1 MAKRVMIVDDSR
13 MVYLQMK
20 NLLEETEYEV
30 AAYCRSGEEAVEQYD
45 QVSPD
50 LVTMDIIMPG
60 MDGLETAQAILEDHP
75 EAKIVMVSSLAY
87 GDTFDEAQAI
97 GAKGFID
104 KPFEKEQLLEV
115 FEQILSEDNT

>member
-60 MDGLETAQAILEDHP
+60 MDGLETTQTILEDHP
-75 EAKIVMVSSLAY
+75 DARIIMVSSLAY
-87 GDTFDEAQAI
+87 EETFDTAKEI

-104 KPFEKEQLLEV
+104 KPFEKERLLEV
-115 FEQILSEDNT
+115 FRAALEE